1 MIQTSRVGVS
11 IVGVSICSIAALRP
25 ARFQRRSRSYLW
37 GRKLTCSLA
46 LRPRGGPVIE
56 RQRRNGP
63 SREAA
68 RALAQSGAPRSMKT
82 GTIVSPWH
90 YDTAAAQAIRSDN
103 VRRTAMLSYARST
116 TLLSMSLVP
125 WLSIDCGLAR
135 SGMHGSGAESTLTN
149 HANFGI
155 ICS

>member
-1 MIQTSRVGVS
+1 MGRREFYPSYS
-11 IVGVSICSIAALRP
+11 IGGYGGLFTGYPLDPCTRQAS
-25 ARFQRRSRSYLW
+25 
-37 GRKLTCSLA
+37 RKLTCSLA

-82 GTIVSPWH
+82 GTIVSPWR